1 MSAQSCSLAERTLSV
16 SVLDDL
22 RGLEERVVTRLNEL
36 RPLVEEYQELQRVA
50 ERLGFDVTA
59 EPKPASA
66 RSRRTRPPQRRRA
79 ARSKSGANSRRR
91 PGGTRATGAERRAR
105 ILELIGQNPGIIV
118 PDIARDLGVDPPP
131 LYRVVRKLQEEGV
144 IVKEGKSLRLV

>member
-36 RPLVEEYQELQRVA
+36 RPLVEEYQELQRV
-50 ERLGFDVTA
+50 DVTA